1 MRKVTGSVFI
11 IFMLFLTGC
20 TNNIDFVKEE
30 PFVKLELYSASEGT
44 YLDHFPKIITIADD
58 GSVHVF
64 TEEIT
69 TEYGEVEMKVGDDA
83 PTINKKISAEEVKE
97 IQQVIEENRFFSIPK
112 DVTDYGV
119 MDGGGSKITVYDKE
133 KKKTVGGE
141 NSSNKKYNAIE
152 DIIFD
157 QVRDEYDDWKE
168 ETKDYLYE
176 LNE

>member
-20 TNNIDFVKEE
+20 TNNIDFVEEE

-83 PTINKKISAEEVKE
+83 PTINKKISAEEVKG

-133 KKKTVGGE
+133 KKKTVGGD

-152 DIIFD
+152 EIIFD
-157 QVRDEYDDWKE
+157 QVRDEYYDWKE

>member
-1 MRKVTGSVFI
+1 MTIIYESISRRYHIVFESALGQIHLERGSNLRKVTGSVFI

-83 PTINKKISAEEVKE
+83 TNINKKNSEEEVKE

-133 KKKTVGGE
+133 KKKTVGGD
-141 NSSNKKYNAIE
+141 NSSNKKY
-152 DIIFD
+152 
-157 QVRDEYDDWKE
+157 
-168 ETKDYLYE
+168 
-176 LNE
+176 